1 LGKINWEKQLE
12 NLIIDQKML
21 QETPISHVECSG
33 SFPNQEISN
42 FSSFF
47 IFFSFFR
54 NTKSCVRLKNF
65 LDHFQIRKVLQDRGG
80 ETQNSIECSGSF
92 PKMESFFSFSGSR
105 EWTLKSVQKK
115 RIPPGRLS
123 QKGNFQIWKVLQVI
137 LECSRIFPFQEN
149 PSSFGEKKKRKEK
162 PFFSNFSHQQSK
174 NRNISFSGRC
184 CRIIME
190 PSRTFPFREIPP
202 CSQSRN
208 APPPGFNFQISET
221 FLAQKGNTTFPK
233 KGNITFPKKEIK
245 GDL

>member
-1 LGKINWEKQLE
+1 MGKINWEKQLE

-92 PKMESFFSFSGSR
+92 PKMESFFSFLR
-105 EWTLKSVQKK
+105 FK
-115 RIPPGRLS
+115 RMDFE
-123 QKGNFQIWKVLQVI
+123 K
-137 LECSRIFPFQEN
+137 CSEEEN
-149 PSSFGEKKKRKEK
+149 PPWS
-162 PFFSNFSHQQSK
+162 
-174 NRNISFSGRC
+174 
-184 CRIIME
+184 
-190 PSRTFPFREIPP
+190 
-202 CSQSRN
+202 
-208 APPPGFNFQISET
+208 
-221 FLAQKGNTTFPK
+221 TFPK
-233 KGNITFPKKEIK
+233 RKFPNLE
-245 GDL
+245 GTAGYHGMF